1 MTGGLGVVEEVK
13 LPSVD
18 RTVDVID
25 LLSGS
30 TRGLTLSEI
39 CRAIGI
45 PKSSAHYLIQ
55 TLISRGYLYRN
66 TDGRTYSIGLRM
78 PESFDTSGVVRDL
91 QAVLRVELLEV
102 ARVLGLTAVATIL
115 KGAEAVIIEKKNSP
129 GKETRGNWG
138 NWIGR
143 HIDVHCT
150 SQGKVHLAYLTESEL
165 GDLFKERPLARFTP
179 KTIRSIESLRIHLAT
194 VRSDGFAIND
204 EEHIIGVRGVAAP
217 IFNHV
222 GRAIA
227 AVGVTG
233 SVKEMPRGQI
243 PTIARQVISMATE
256 VSRIFLD
263 RFPAIIWIAH
273 QHNHA

>member
-1 MTGGLGVVEEVK
+1 VDDVR

-18 RTVDVID
+18 RTVDIIE
-25 LLSGS
+25 LLSVS
-30 TRGLTLSEI
+30 NRALTLSEI

-55 TLISRGYLYRN
+55 TLLSRGYLYRN
-66 TDGRTYSIGLRM
+66 RDGRTYSIGLRM
-78 PESFDTSGVVRDL
+78 PESFETSGAVRDL
-91 QAVLRVELLEV
+91 QAALRIELLEM
-102 ARVLGLTAVATIL
+102 AQVLGLTAVATIR

-129 GKETRGNWG
+129 DKETKGNWG
-138 NWIGR
+138 NWVGR

-165 GDLFKERPLARFTP
+165 ADLLKERPLARFTP
-179 KTIRSIESLRIHLAT
+179 KTIRSIQSLRLHLAT

-243 PTIARQVISMATE
+243 PMIARQVISKAAE

-263 RFPAIIWIAH
+263 RFPANIWIAH
-273 QHNHA
+273 QHNHV